1 MKEIIQ
7 KSNCTRNNDVYKK
20 ADHDDRKGYIMGQ
33 TGEITSL
40 SNPHIKNIKALQ
52 NKAAIRK
59 KEGLFVVE
67 GLKMF
72 VEAPIN
78 IIKSVY
84 VSENL
89 LEDLANNKGF
99 TEKLRQEA
107 LQKLKTVQYTKIGND
122 VLKSISDTV
131 TPQGIFVIC
140 KSFEYSLDKL
150 VEKSKKQIFLVLDE
164 IKDPGNM
171 GTIIRTAE
179 GAGVT
184 AVIMNSR
191 CVDIFNPKVTRAT
204 MGSIFRVPFII
215 EETLTNSINFLKEKG
230 VVTYAAHLN
239 GKEYFNEENFNES
252 VGIFIGNE
260 AKGLSTSVAELAD
273 KYIKIPMEGQVESLN
288 ASVAAAIL
296 MYEAKRK
303 ITV

>member
-1 MKEIIQ
+1 
-7 KSNCTRNNDVYKK
+7 
-20 ADHDDRKGYIMGQ
+20 MGQ
-33 TGEITSL
+33 IGEISSL

-52 NKAAIRK
+52 NKASLRK
-59 KEGLFVVE
+59 KEGLFVIE

-72 VEAPIN
+72 VEAPCE

-84 VSENL
+84 VSEDL
-89 LEDLANNKGF
+89 LDDLSNDKGF
-99 TEKLRQEA
+99 TKELREEA
-107 LQKLKTVQYTKIGND
+107 TKKLKKVQYIKISND
-122 VLKSISDTV
+122 IQKSISDTV

-140 KSFEYSLDKL
+140 KSFDYSLDKL
-150 VEKSKKQIFLVLDE
+150 IDRTKKQIFLVLDE

-179 GAGVT
+179 GAGV
-184 AVIMNSR
+184 AAIIMNDK

-215 EETLTNSINFLKEKG
+215 EETLFEDINVLKRKG
-230 VVTYAAHLN
+230 VVTYAAHLS
-239 GKEYFNEENFNES
+239 GKEYFDDGNFNES
-252 VGIFIGNE
+252 VALFIGNE
-260 AKGLSTSVAELAD
+260 AKGLSDEVARLAD
-273 KYIKIPMEGQVESLN
+273 KYIKIPMEGKVESLN

-303 ITV
+303 IGV